1 MPWPTYSERILHHS
15 AQGVW
20 RYTVPA
26 KMRLVITAID
36 LVNAQGVA
44 GADFSLRT
52 GPILV
57 AYFAFQAAWRTE
69 NLALRSVVYQ
79 GEVVEL
85 NISHNGI
92 NVTVSGFVFQD
103 ESGRTGP
110 PLSAATKP
118 DVPELP
124 RPGEVK

>member
-26 KMRLVITAID
+26 KMRLVITSVD
-36 LVNAQGVA
+36 VVNAQPVLP
-44 GADFSLRT
+44 ADFSIRVGT
-52 GPILV
+52 ILCT
-57 AYFAFQAAWRTE
+57 YFAFQAQWRTE
-69 NLALRSVVYQ
+69 NLAVRTVAYQ

-85 NISHNGI
+85 NISNGGLH
-92 NVTVSGFVFQD
+92 VTVSGYLFAD

-110 PLSAATKP
+110 PLAAGTKP
-118 DVPELP
+118 SEPE
-124 RPGEVK
+124 RPTPEPV